1 MSNHDLIGDPAEL
14 AALYVTGAMSV
25 EEHAAFEAHLAQG
38 CAHCQEELEELGVA
52 TAALASLAPSLK
64 PPPRVRAALLAR
76 VAGDKLDELDEAAIE
91 AAISRQLARQREVA
105 VAEASAVSNS
115 CAASLS
121 TDGKASGT
129 AARREPNWFITRDS
143 ENDWVS
149 VGGGGISMRMLFVD
163 PRRRSITC
171 LMRVPPGASIAGHV
185 HQGSEEC
192 LVLAGDL
199 QVGDV
204 TLMPGDFQRTAP
216 DFPQGDQSSASGC
229 LLLVTSPFE

>member
-1 MSNHDLIGDPAEL
+1 MSKHDTMGDPTEL
-14 AALYVTGAMSV
+14 VALYVTGAMSV
-25 EEHAAFEAHLAQG
+25 DEHAAFEAHLAQG
-38 CAHCQEELEELGVA
+38 CAQCQEELEALEVA
-52 TAALASLAPSLK
+52 SAALASLAPSQE
-64 PPPRVRAALLAR
+64 PPARVRAALLAR
-76 VAGDKLDELDEAAIE
+76 VAGDKLDELDEAAIK
-91 AAISRQLARQREVA
+91 AAISRQLARQQEFA
-105 VAEASAVSNS
+105 LAEASAVPNS

-121 TDGKASGT
+121 TNGQASGT

-192 LVLAGDL
+192 LVLSGDL

-216 DFPQGDQSSASGC
+216 GFPQEDQSSTSGC
-229 LLLVTSPFE
+229 LLLVTSPLE